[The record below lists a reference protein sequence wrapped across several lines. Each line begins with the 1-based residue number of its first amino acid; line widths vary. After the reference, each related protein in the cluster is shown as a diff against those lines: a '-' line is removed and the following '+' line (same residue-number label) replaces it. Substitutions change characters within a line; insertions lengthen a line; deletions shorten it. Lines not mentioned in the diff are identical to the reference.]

1 MQNLCFG
8 HECTILV
15 YRCCEKGFTA
25 NACILL
31 PQWTQSDAWL
41 SLGAIR
47 KLWHVKRCKTRVS
60 HFNAIFW
67 CSEVAKNSFAPNAS
81 ILLHWTENDVWL
93 SFRTFRKPLARKKM
107 QNLLFGHECNILVY
121 RSCKNGYA
129 PNAYILRHWTEN
141 DI

>member
-1 MQNLCFG
+1 
-8 HECTILV
+8 
-15 YRCCEKGFTA
+15 
-25 NACILL
+25 
-31 PQWTQSDAWL
+31 L

-107 QNLLFGHECNILVY
+107 QTCYSDMNAISWCTEVAKMVTHETHTFYAIGPKMIFDCVLEQLENLWYVKRCKTCVSGLNALF
-121 RSCKNGYA
+121 
-129 PNAYILRHWTEN
+129 
-141 DI
+141 